1 MQFAIGGD
9 EAAARKNA
17 DDALLKIRSGATFE
31 EVAQTIVGA
40 SFQGDITAPEGT
52 REPEW
57 DAAVFEL
64 TDGELSDVFRAGDSF
79 YIVRLNQF
87 RPARTKS
94 LDEVRTEVLTA
105 VQQQKTDEWF
115 AANASKTI
123 FTVKGKGYTLGEF
136 YQEYQELP
144 ISTQS
149 QYAGADGMQKLAEAL
164 IERLLLVEDTYDQL
178 LDVQNKPLSDESRL
192 QVLKQM
198 MHQEEVDDKI
208 QVTDEEL
215 QKFYD
220 ENIDLMALP
229 PKARIRYIRIGLGQT
244 EDEQKAARARADEAY
259 KKLVPGLFQQGADFA
274 GIAQEYS
281 EDPETAAQGG
291 ELSEWI
297 GESDDILAEV
307 QLHPFHEVAL
317 ALQPD
322 EISQPF
328 QFGDSLYIVQVIER
342 SGPEQLPFEQAKPY
356 IEEILTQQKH
366 DEQMV
371 QLQETLLKQANFVI
385 YPTVLEKYFQELQT
399 PAPLNPSP

>member
-1 MQFAIGGD
+1 
-9 EAAARKNA
+9 
-17 DDALLKIRSGATFE
+17 
-31 EVAQTIVGA
+31 
-40 SFQGDITAPEGT
+40 
-52 REPEW
+52 
-57 DAAVFEL
+57 
-64 TDGELSDVFRAGDSF
+64 
-79 YIVRLNQF
+79 
-87 RPARTKS
+87 
-94 LDEVRTEVLTA
+94 
-105 VQQQKTDEWF
+105 
-115 AANASKTI
+115 
-123 FTVKGKGYTLGEF
+123 
-136 YQEYQELP
+136 
-144 ISTQS
+144 
-149 QYAGADGMQKLAEAL
+149 MQKLAEAL

-366 DEQMV
+366 NEQMV